1 MQRGRRAALAAA
13 ITLAL
18 LASAAH
24 AQDKDCGLPGATTG
38 VHGIALG
45 DAQSA
50 VRVLGRDFQ
59 TVVDDV
65 NTDFPWLIF
74 ASRDNKQLLMLRHHR
89 GDVINAFAEIEVKF
103 GRHGRDPMKLPV
115 YEFIAGNGIKLG
127 QWRRTIVGKLGECF
141 TSKRDGETEILRY
154 EIKGGAAPSAAIKAH
169 YYAEYEFFGG
179 RLHRFRFGYA
189 PE

>member
-1 MQRGRRAALAAA
+1 MGLGIAAA
-13 ITLAL
+13 
-18 LASAAH
+18 AAAAVFLSGVAY
-24 AQDKDCGLPGATTG
+24 AQDKACGGLPNATTG

-45 DAQSA
+45 DAESA
-50 VRVLGRDFQ
+50 VRVLGHDFQ
-59 TVVDDV
+59 TVIDDAT
-65 NTDFPWLIF
+65 TDFPWLIF

-89 GDVINAFAEIEVKF
+89 GDAINAFAEIEVKF

-115 YEFIAGNGIKLG
+115 YEFIAGNDIKLG

-141 TSKRDGETEILRY
+141 TSKREGETEILRY
-154 EIKGGAAPSAAIKAH
+154 EIKNGAAPSAATGPT

-179 RLHRFRFGYA
+179 RLHRFRFGHA